1 MLRNLG
7 LFICYN
13 KFIVT
18 FAFIRPLKYKSLNIY
33 CEYII

>member
-7 LFICYN
+7 YN